1 MARRAE
7 EALLAAIE
15 VYNKPLVSYRE
26 HTVALLLVNAW
37 EILLKA
43 RIVQGNGNDLS
54 SIYRREGRK
63 FKRNADGSHRTIG
76 LRQAMTKA
84 SIGSE
89 IRQSLEGLLL
99 VRNQAAHAGDLP
111 DGLRRNV
118 HAFAAGAVQNFAK
131 CANKWFGIQARI
143 PYLLPVGLL
152 SGGASVQATGNTT
165 QRHLLKRLREL
176 AATPVDA
183 ESGFVVALRV
193 TVALNPLSSGG
204 GTIGATSDPNAPKV
218 RLTDDELLKKYSLT
232 HADVVKMC
240 RREIPGFKQGQRFN
254 HAMKQVKKE
263 PECAH
268 QRKLDPRSSKNDGRW
283 FYDPKVTLA
292 LLEQKLGGDSA

>member
-1 MARRAE
+1 MAKCAE

-37 EILLKA
+37 EVLLKA

-63 FKRNADGSHRTIG
+63 FKRSADGSHRTIG

-111 DGLRRNV
+111 DGLRRQV

-131 CANKWFGIQARI
+131 CADEWFGLQARV
-143 PYLLPVGLL
+143 PYLLPVGFL
-152 SGGASVQATGNTT
+152 SDGASVQATGNTT

-183 ESGFVVALRV
+183 ESGFVVTLRV

-240 RREIPGFKQGQRFN
+240 RREIPGFKQAQRFN
-254 HAMKQVKKE
+254 DAMKQVKKD

-268 QRKLDPRSSKNDGRW
+268 QRKLDPRSSKDDGRW

-292 LLEQKLGGDSA
+292 LLERKLGGDSA